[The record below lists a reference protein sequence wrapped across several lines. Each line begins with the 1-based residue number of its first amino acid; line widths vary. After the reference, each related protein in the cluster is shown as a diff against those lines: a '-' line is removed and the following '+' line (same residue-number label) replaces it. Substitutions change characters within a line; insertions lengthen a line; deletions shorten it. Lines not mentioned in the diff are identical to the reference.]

1 MSDTSDLSV
10 IITGGASGIGAAT
23 ARRVLAGGGSVGLI
37 DIDENRGEA
46 LAGELGDGASFAL
59 ADALDEG
66 EMTAAHEAL
75 ASGMP
80 PINGLVAC
88 AGAPQVPKRI
98 ENHDVSAFTEVM
110 LTHTNTTFIA
120 GKVIGGAIAAR
131 GPGAVVNIAS
141 IIAFNPGPILAYGA
155 GKAAIANMTKSMAVQ
170 WAAQGVR
177 VNAVGP
183 GFTDTPFLTKGERQG
198 ARDFTPLTDS
208 TPIGRL
214 LQADEIAEVIYF
226 LLSPASSAIT
236 GQTIVCD
243 GGVLAGAGWWGF
255 GSFDP
260 YGN

>member
-1 MSDTSDLSV
+1 MSDGNRLSV

-23 ARRVLAGGGSVGLI
+23 ARRVVAGGGRVGLI
-37 DIDENRGEA
+37 DIDENRGEEVA
-46 LAGELGDGASFAL
+46 AELGDAAAFAR

-66 EMTAAHEAL
+66 EITAAHEAL
-75 ASGMP
+75 AAKLP

-98 ENHDVSAFTEVM
+98 EDHDVDAFAEVVES
-110 LTHTNTTFIA
+110 HTKTTFIA
-120 GKVIGGAIAAR
+120 GKVVGGAIAAR

-141 IIAFNPGPILAYGA
+141 IISFNPGPILAYGA

-170 WAAQGVR
+170 WAKQGVR

-183 GFTDTPFLTKGERQG
+183 GFTETPFLTKGERQG
-198 ARDFTPLTDS
+198 KRDFTPLLES
-208 TPIGRL
+208 TPVGRL
-214 LQADEIAEVIYF
+214 MQPEEIAEVIYF
-226 LLSPASSAIT
+226 LLSPASSAVS

-255 GSFDP
+255 GGFDP
-260 YGN
+260 YGK